1 LLCIPRLKS
10 KKTAQFNNLNIVLNR
25 FLNSFMTNA
34 RFFWVEKEQETGTG
48 TGSGPGTGPGAG
60 DRVRNRKKIVL
71 ICWIWS

>member
-34 RFFWVEKEQETGTG
+34 RFFGWQRRRNRDRTRN
-48 TGSGPGTGPGAG
+48 G
-60 DRVRNRKKIVL
+60 DRRRGQEAGGRDRKKIVL